1 MPAPREASHT
11 HAAATD
17 ARSAARRL
25 RRIAA
30 AAGGVVAGLALAWLH
45 ATGTPLRLHLI
56 LAVSSAIILTF
67 ALAGVLMSLLFLSS
81 RSGIDGEADGS
92 FRE

>member
-1 MPAPREASHT
+1 MPEHRDAPGT
-11 HAAATD
+11 TTPATD

-25 RRIAA
+25 RRLAA

-45 ATGTPLRLHLI
+45 AAGTALRLHLVV
-56 LAVSSAIILTF
+56 AVSSAIILTF

-81 RSGIDGEADGS
+81 RSGVDEEADGS